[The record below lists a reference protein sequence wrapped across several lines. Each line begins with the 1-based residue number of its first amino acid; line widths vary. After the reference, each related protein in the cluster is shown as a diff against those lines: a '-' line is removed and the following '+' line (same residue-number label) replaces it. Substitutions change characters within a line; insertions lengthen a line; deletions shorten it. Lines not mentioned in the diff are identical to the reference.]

1 MSRGLES
8 PFSDF
13 DIKDDEGMEKKV
25 ELNERRRVKVHIFGL
40 DASVTFLSPIISIR
54 EGVGETFADAI
65 TIIRGDVFN
74 LQGKWGTKTA
84 SGLLFFVSLG
94 T

>member
-1 MSRGLES
+1 MRFTNGPLGLLG
-8 PFSDF
+8 PLGPLFYAP
-13 DIKDDEGMEKKV
+13 G
-25 ELNERRRVKVHIFGL
+25 
-40 DASVTFLSPIISIR
+40 VTFLSPIISIR

-94 T
+94 P